1 MKFFLLNG
9 RIGYSRGGLT
19 TKIVVLVDALG
30 NLARFILLPGQ
41 HHDSIAAPDLID
53 GIDMEALLADKGFDN
68 NRLREL
74 LGETQTRAVIPP
86 KADRRDII
94 RCDFAIYR
102 WRHLVEN
109 FFSDLKQFRGI
120 ATRYDKTDES
130 FEAFIFL
137 RAIRLAIR

>member
-1 MKFFLLNG
+1 
-9 RIGYSRGGLT
+9 
-19 TKIVVLVDALG
+19 
-30 NLARFILLPGQ
+30 
-41 HHDSIAAPDLID
+41 
-53 GIDMEALLADKGFDN
+53 MEALLADKGFDN

-74 LGETQTRAVIPP
+74 LRETQTQAVIPP

-109 FFSDLKQFRGI
+109 FFSDLGI
-120 ATRYDKTDES
+120 ATRYEKTDES

-137 RAIRLAIR
+137 RAIHLAIR